1 MMVDESTDKL
11 KNKLQELLDEKF
23 GDEFEFG
30 PIIVRPRY
38 DHDGDRY
45 LHIYIVFDGDQK
57 KLDPRWTL
65 GLYRE
70 LSPIAEELGF
80 SSVVGRSWV
89 EKSEWPEVEEH
100 LIMEEVLP

>member
-11 KNKLQELLDEKF
+11 KNKLQELLDGKF
-23 GDEFEFG
+23 GNELEFG

-38 DHDGDRY
+38 DHDGDHY
-45 LHIYIVFDGDQK
+45 LQIYIVFDGDQK

-65 GLYRE
+65 GLHRE

-80 SSVVGRSWV
+80 SRVVGQSWI

-100 LIMEEVLP
+100 LIMEKVLP